1 MWSLLVVIDGASGQ
15 KHAGSVGAMSP
26 WRRWC
31 SRWSGA
37 EAALAVAW
45 GAFASGLLAAALVR
59 DSAGILAL
67 AAFCAWQ
74 LCDVW
79 VAVQADR
86 TTGEHE
92 SDAPLTRL

>member
-1 MWSLLVVIDGASGQ
+1 
-15 KHAGSVGAMSP
+15 MSP

-59 DSAGILAL
+59 DSLAILVL

-79 VAVQADR
+79 VAVH
-86 TTGEHE
+86 GNP
-92 SDAPLTRL
+92 APAERERDTPLARL